1 MDKEVRIVVPRS
13 YSMQKRAAQQAE
25 TRRRIVDATVAL
37 HREKGA
43 LMTKPAEIAAR
54 ANVSLTTY
62 YKHFPSLGAL
72 VTACTTRGRELIP
85 PPDPETVAA
94 LPPDPSVRIPTMV
107 RTLFDY
113 YEAREPW
120 LYAGRTEE
128 RFIPE
133 VRPVLERLRGL
144 REAFVRAALA
154 PAAAGREVMGVIS
167 ALVDFWAWRTLRR
180 DVGFTQEEAV
190 SHVAEAVQRV
200 VGVLLPR
207 RSPR

>member
-1 MDKEVRIVVPRS
+1 ME
-13 YSMQKRAAQQAE
+13 KRAAQHAE

-85 PPDPETVAA
+85 PPDPETVAV
-94 LPPDPSVRIPTMV
+94 LPPDPSVRIPAMV

-133 VRPVLERLRGL
+133 VRPVMERLTGL
-144 REAFVRAALA
+144 RDAFVRAALA
-154 PAAAGREVMGVIS
+154 PVVSGREAVGVIS

-180 DVGFTQEEAV
+180 EVGFTQEEAV
-190 SHVAEAVQRV
+190 SRVAEAVQRV
-200 VGVLLPR
+200 VGKGSRL
-207 RSPR
+207 RSDANS

>member
-1 MDKEVRIVVPRS
+1 
-13 YSMQKRAAQQAE
+13 MQKRAAQGAE
-25 TRRRIVDATVAL
+25 TRRRIVDAAVAL

-54 ANVSLTTY
+54 ANVSLATY

-85 PPDPETVAA
+85 PPDLEIVAA
-94 LPPDPSVRIPTMV
+94 LPPQPGVRIPTMV

-113 YEAREPW
+113 YEVREPW

-133 VRPVLERLRGL
+133 VRPVMERLRGL
-144 REAFVRAALA
+144 REGFVRAALA
-154 PAAAGREVMGVIS
+154 HAEVDQKVLGVVS
-167 ALVDFWAWRTLRR
+167 TMMDYWTWRTLRR
-180 DVGFTQEEAV
+180 DLEFAQEEAI
-190 SHVAEAVQRV
+190 SSMTEAVQRV
-200 VGVLLPR
+200 AGVLDRDPR
-207 RSPR
+207 RTTRRSEPP

>member
-1 MDKEVRIVVPRS
+1 
-13 YSMQKRAAQQAE
+13 MQKRAAQEAE
-25 TRRRIVDATVAL
+25 TRRRIVDAAVAV

-54 ANVSLTTY
+54 ANVSLATY

-85 PPDPETVAA
+85 PPDPEIVAA
-94 LPPDPSVRIPTMV
+94 LPPDPSVRIPAMV

-113 YEAREPW
+113 YEVREPW

-133 VRPVLERLRGL
+133 VRPVMERLRGL

-154 PAAAGREVMGVIS
+154 QAGADQKLLGVIS
-167 ALVDFWAWRTLRR
+167 AMMDYWTWRTLRR
-180 DVGFTQEEAV
+180 DIGFTQEEAV
-190 SHVAEAVQRV
+190 SRVAEAVRRV
-200 VGVLLPR
+200 AGVLLPR
-207 RSPR
+207 QRPR

>member
-1 MDKEVRIVVPRS
+1 MPRS
-13 YSMQKRAAQQAE
+13 YSMQKRAAQE
-25 TRRRIVDATVAL
+25 TDTRRRIADAAVAL

-94 LPPDPSVRIPTMV
+94 LPPDPRARITAMV

-133 VRPVLERLRGL
+133 LQPAMERLRGL
-144 REAFVRAALA
+144 REALVQAALV
-154 PAAAGREVMGVIS
+154 GGETDRS
-167 ALVDFWAWRTLRR
+167 ARGIVSAMVDYWAWRTLRR
-180 DVGFTQEEAV
+180 DVGLTQDDAIAGVADAV
-190 SHVAEAVQRV
+190 RRVAARGNRPERA
-200 VGVLLPR
+200 
-207 RSPR
+207 